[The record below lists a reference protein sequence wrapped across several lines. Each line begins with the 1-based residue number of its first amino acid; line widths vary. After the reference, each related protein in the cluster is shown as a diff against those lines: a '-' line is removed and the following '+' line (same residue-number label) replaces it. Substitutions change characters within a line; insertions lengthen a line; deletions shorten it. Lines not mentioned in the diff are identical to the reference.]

1 MSEKKPARRRPKV
14 DFPNVR
20 LDPEARLC
28 PKYDAVSIKS
38 FPMAQ
43 PGEMGMRVLD
53 NCAEEHMM

>member
-43 PGEMGMRVLD
+43 PGEMGMRVVD
-53 NCAEEHMM
+53 NCAEENIQ